1 MPIYTPYPGP
11 GAGISTAGLNKT
23 AGWGS
28 PPLYIGDAGINK
40 TAGKS
45 LSGLDQNSNPVITSF
60 NVTGITGTG
69 ATITW
74 TTNVARP
81 LGSVRWRL
89 ASGGAWTTVA
99 EAGTPPLTTHSV
111 PLTGLALSKVYEYE
125 VTQPGSGTGA
135 KAGKQV
141 YQGRFTTL
149 AAGELAA
156 PDGVSSGGDGLMNTT
171 GVTDSRDLLNG
182 SSSSSSTPAFPI
194 NLLQAVG
201 ERDEV
206 TVTWRTE
213 VYADGTVMYRPVGG
227 QAATVDEVGVKRLN
241 HSVTLSG
248 LAPNT
253 EYEVAVISADAQG
266 NTSEAGPIRV
276 RTTA

>member
-11 GAGISTAGLNKT
+11 GAGISTAGINKT

-111 PLTGLALSKVYEYE
+111 PLTGLALSKTYEYE

-135 KAGKQV
+135 QAGKQV

-149 AAGELAA
+149 AAGEFGGFPEGETGGAGA
-156 PDGVSSGGDGLMNTT
+156 PGGATMQAPSQPDQP
-171 GVTDSRDLLNG
+171 
-182 SSSSSSTPAFPI
+182 PAFDLT
-194 NLLQAVG
+194 LLQ
-201 ERDEV
+201 V
-206 TVTWRTE
+206 TGISDTEATVQWRTN
-213 VYADGTVMYRPVGG
+213 VYADGTVQYRTSGFGMGQPVVVEEGG
-227 QAATVDEVGVKRLN
+227 AKRLN
-241 HSVTLSG
+241 HSIYLVNLTPETVYQVT
-248 LAPNT
+248 
-253 EYEVAVISADAQG
+253 VVSADASG
-266 NTSEAGPIRV
+266 NLVTGGPISFS
-276 RTTA
+276 TEPPE